1 MDNNNLN
8 EELKENIGTV
18 TEEVTENIENAVE
31 EVKADAE
38 AVIEETVADAETSVE
53 EIKEE
58 TEVKAE
64 EVKAEVENAVEEVKE
79 AEAVVEEVK
88 EEAEFKVEEF
98 TVEATDKAEEN
109 VASEVTAQETTA
121 YDMGMDGYKYTV
133 SDTDYE
139 EEKLVEDKKGML
151 ILALIFGIASVV
163 CCVIPVVPFLFALAG
178 LILSIIGKKKTSKRG
193 LATAAMVI
201 SIIGLGLGLIIGC
214 IDLLALFAA
223 ILDNL

>member
-8 EELKENIGTV
+8 EELKENIETV

-31 EVKADAE
+31 EVKADTE

-64 EVKAEVENAVEEVKE
+64 EVKAEVENAVEKEKE

-151 ILALIFGIASVV
+151 ILALIFGIVSVV
-163 CCVIPVVPFLFALAG
+163 CCVVPVVPFLLALAG
-178 LILSIIGKKKTSKRG
+178 LILSIIGRKKTSKRG
-193 LATAAMVI
+193 LATTAMVI
-201 SIIGLGLGLIIGC
+201 SIIGLGLSLIMGC
-214 IDLLALFAA
+214 IDLLVLFAA